1 LETGI
6 SISNLLFKFS
16 PVYFGAAW
24 WLIYPPLAFQ
34 SRRTKVNG
42 FFIAQILTIMS
53 VIKIQRREN
62 PFVQIDKSVFE
73 DDQISWKAKGVLG
86 YLLSKPHGWKV
97 HVSDIVNHAP
107 KDEAGQSKKGN
118 GEDAVYQALS
128 ELRIAGYASLS
139 VRRENGVI
147 VGKEWLISE
156 LKCANPYRDNPD
168 MANPEIDNPD
178 VDNPAISNNDLRDNE
193 SSNNDLEKISAK
205 ADLPTPLKEDER
217 STQKQ
222 SVPRRRAEKKE
233 PHTPKDVFELLNK
246 DPKHGDFFRDVWKI
260 WEDYLEHRKEMKV
273 KAYASAKS
281 ESLAVIRFYEMAG
294 GSKDTAQK
302 IVNQSRANQWAGLF
316 GLKDQPKANTSQP
329 QPTIT
334 NPKIPIYR

>member
-1 LETGI
+1 MPFDERANDDLTKGQMLNDSSLV
-6 SISNLLFKFS
+6 SIND
-16 PVYFGAAW
+16 
-24 WLIYPPLAFQ
+24 
-34 SRRTKVNG
+34 N
-42 FFIAQILTIMS
+42 S
-53 VIKIQRREN
+53 VSGEVEQ
-62 PFVQIDKSVFE
+62 
-73 DDQISWKAKGVLG
+73 
-86 YLLSKPHGWKV
+86 
-97 HVSDIVNHAP
+97 P
-107 KDEAGQSKKGN
+107 KT
-118 GEDAVYQALS
+118 VAL
-128 ELRIAGYASLS
+128 
-139 VRRENGVI
+139 
-147 VGKEWLISE
+147 
-156 LKCANPYRDNPD
+156 
-168 MANPEIDNPD
+168 
-178 VDNPAISNNDLRDNE
+178 
-193 SSNNDLEKISAK
+193 
-205 ADLPTPLKEDER
+205 TPLKENER

-316 GLKDQPKANTSQP
+316 GLKDQSKANAPQP

-334 NPKIPIYR
+334 TPKIPVYR